1 LSGILWR
8 EGLLWQP
15 LWHGCLARKDHRVT
29 QSPDPNPPQAKAPM
43 TDADTAEG
51 TAPIHLAQTLTNGG
65 TTARIYL
72 NDQVYSLRIT
82 RQGKLILTK

>member
-1 LSGILWR
+1 
-8 EGLLWQP
+8 
-15 LWHGCLARKDHRVT
+15 
-29 QSPDPNPPQAKAPM
+29 M